1 MAGGSSGLSA
11 CPIAASVLGPPECY
25 RRSCVLCPN
34 NDGSLCSVAGPSSLK
49 ATTAPTVA
57 ASTRR
62 APPARPPPKS
72 GLLEQAATKPLLRPS
87 SSSRLKTN
95 IAPTIPPR
103 SRPRPTA
110 SPTAPSPHQTPASD
124 SQAQH
129 LRPVFTK
136 QPDHQA
142 TVKATN
148 PTPRASTHGLAL
160 TTATAH
166 ARQLVSRPHTG
177 RPPGPTCLARAS
189 VADKSINVISGRTL
203 CYHWIHA
210 VLDGLYLTGGES
222 PTCTPVYCHNTNGYT
237 GGPSPPHLPP
247 RSLRCACTSLFPE
260 TPVTSESCSNLAES
274 ANQANS
280 EILQKFQANRASPP
294 LASTGTA
301 IGVIPT
307 HDCAFPERA
316 RPLVTA
322 GPGVSPFATTQLATD
337 MSPAAQQGST
347 EALPNFERDPC
358 VAVPLSTCTAP
369 RKIPTPEICD
379 FSKSALTGASRH
391 RQRSGELLRSLGT
404 TQGSRPGCLGRA
416 RAGSASAARAGR
428 LSAIQHRKALGG
440 G

>member
-34 NDGSLCSVAGPSSLK
+34 NDGSLCSVAGPSSPK

-62 APPARPPPKS
+62 APLARPPPKS
-72 GLLEQAATKPLLRPS
+72 GLLEQAATKLLLRPS

-95 IAPTIPPR
+95 NAPTIPPR

-129 LRPVFTK
+129 LRPVFTE

-148 PTPRASTHGLAL
+148 PTPRASKHGLAL

-177 RPPGPTCLARAS
+177 RPPGPTCPPRAS
-189 VADKSINVISGRTL
+189 VADKSINVIPGRTL

-222 PTCTPVYCHNTNGYT
+222 PTCTP
-237 GGPSPPHLPP
+237 
-247 RSLRCACTSLFPE
+247 
-260 TPVTSESCSNLAES
+260 
-274 ANQANS
+274 
-280 EILQKFQANRASPP
+280 
-294 LASTGTA
+294 
-301 IGVIPT
+301 
-307 HDCAFPERA
+307 
-316 RPLVTA
+316 
-322 GPGVSPFATTQLATD
+322 
-337 MSPAAQQGST
+337 GS
-347 EALPNFERDPC
+347 
-358 VAVPLSTCTAP
+358 S
-369 RKIPTPEICD
+369 
-379 FSKSALTGASRH
+379 
-391 RQRSGELLRSLGT
+391 
-404 TQGSRPGCLGRA
+404 
-416 RAGSASAARAGR
+416 
-428 LSAIQHRKALGG
+428 
-440 G
+440 